1 MAPVSRS
8 AIGATVACLTA
19 LVAAPATG
27 DVENP
32 GCAGASDYRNCKVIA
47 PPGQVAPAPTEPPN
61 SGGEDGG
68 DSDAECI
75 GTLGKPID
83 CTSGEYVWRA
93 DHMCYLD
100 PEPLST
106 DPTDGL
112 PAWNG
117 QTDGAIHM
125 CFSDTFGGG
134 SANWPVWVAPAEEA
148 GPSPAELA
156 QQAVDSM
163 ELRAVEIGMAPEPD
177 NADPNILIRMP
188 NQVYATNAGPN
199 ALGPTSASASAGGI
213 TVTAEGRPTGIDI
226 DPGDGSAPFS
236 CTTTE
241 LAATQRALEGPGI
254 CSVTWEHTSTEQPDG
269 TYPLTVTTHWEVT
282 WEGGGESGV
291 ITFDLT
297 NTRPVAVRDR
307 KVNLVP

>member
-1 MAPVSRS
+1 
-8 AIGATVACLTA
+8 
-19 LVAAPATG
+19 
-27 DVENP
+27 
-32 GCAGASDYRNCKVIA
+32 
-47 PPGQVAPAPTEPPN
+47 
-61 SGGEDGG
+61 
-68 DSDAECI
+68 
-75 GTLGKPID
+75 
-83 CTSGEYVWRA
+83 
-93 DHMCYLD
+93 MCYLAN
-100 PEPLST
+100 EPLST
-106 DPTDGL
+106 DPTDGSSL
-112 PAWNG
+112 WQG
-117 QTDGAIHM
+117 RTDGAIHM
-125 CFSDTFGGG
+125 CLSDLTGFGT
-134 SANWPVWVAPAEEA
+134 ANWPVWVAPAEEA

-188 NQVYATNAGPN
+188 NQVYASNAGPS

-254 CSVTWEHTSTEQPDG
+254 CSVTWERTSTEQPDG